1 MRDSVL
7 SMGLIPPH
15 YLDAV
20 GVLERGVMAEDSLDF
35 KPIATGTFLG
45 YETPDQSGVEEGAT
59 RHAVFLVTNRHV
71 VDGED
76 ELYIRFNQGSGSER
90 FQLVMEHEDGSPAFS
105 VSEHFDLAICP
116 INAETMRDAG
126 ADFSVL
132 PERAHLDL
140 QGIQSLEIVGGDAVF
155 TLGFPM
161 GIAGTEKKYAIVRS
175 GVVARVDREIVDE
188 TGCFLIDC
196 PVFPGN
202 SGGPVVLRPE
212 ALALGNQPPRKK
224 VHVIGIVSGYVPYT
238 DTAISE
244 QTQRPRVS
252 FEENSGLAHVVPM
265 DAVNELVKPIMDS
278 FQDDGQKPAS
288 ETNAEDE
295 APSATPPADDL
306 KSLPG

>member
-1 MRDSVL
+1 
-7 SMGLIPPH
+7 
-15 YLDAV
+15 
-20 GVLERGVMAEDSLDF
+20 
-35 KPIATGTFLG
+35 
-45 YETPDQSGVEEGAT
+45 
-59 RHAVFLVTNRHV
+59 
-71 VDGED
+71 
-76 ELYIRFNQGSGSER
+76 
-90 FQLVMEHEDGSPAFS
+90 MEHEDGSPAFS
-105 VSEHFDLAICP
+105 VSEKFDVAVCP
-116 INAETMRDAG
+116 INAEAMRDAG

-140 QGIQSLEIVGGDAVF
+140 QGIQSLNVVGGDAVF

-212 ALALGNQPPRKK
+212 ALTLGDQPPRKK

-252 FEENSGLAHVVPM
+252 FEENSGLAYVVPM

-278 FQDDGQKPAS
+278 FLDDGQKPTS
-288 ETNAEDE
+288 ETSAEDE
-295 APSATPPADDL
+295 PPSAASPPDSL
-306 KSLPG
+306 KSLPD